1 MPAYHLLKCLLLAV
15 LLFGEPG
22 AHSALVEKTDCED
35 ISAWFKGPNNQMESG
50 QTVTV
55 QFREGVKHNGRET
68 DSNNLYTFMCSDGV
82 WWFMESLIGSTLTE
96 FKKEDYK
103 LPCDLPDSELYVEA
117 GKSKKIYCKDGKYG
131 IDDPDAPVTSRV
143 LSQKPYEVKCYSD
156 GVNFDPKFK
165 PQDCGTL
172 EVVKEN
178 AELEWVPLSEH
189 KSQ

>member
-35 ISAWFKGPNNQMESG
+35 ISAWFKGTHKMVLSQ
-50 QTVTV
+50 TV
-55 QFREGVKHNGRET
+55 QFREGLVLKKNVPKINTNSLYMFICSKGEWTFKEEFGFTETEFET
-68 DSNNLYTFMCSDGV
+68 D
-82 WWFMESLIGSTLTE
+82 
-96 FKKEDYK
+96 DYK